1 MTRAGT
7 AFSLI
12 AALAIAHAATA
23 GSPSDNVAGA
33 AMLPGTPPA
42 ASAPVELPPVRVVAT
57 RESHDRAVFAA
68 IAVMASLRGV
78 QGAGMR

>member
-23 GSPSDNVAGA
+23 GSPPDNVAGA
-33 AMLPGTPPA
+33 ATLTTAPPA
-42 ASAPVELPPVRVVAT
+42 VSAPVELPPVRVVAT

>member
-12 AALAIAHAATA
+12 AALAIAQAATA
-23 GSPSDNVAGA
+23 GSPPDNVAGA
-33 AMLPGTPPA
+33 ASLTAVPPG
-42 ASAPVELPPVRVVAT
+42 ASAAVELPPVRVVAT